1 MIRTILGFAAFAM
14 MTVQANAYTDWWR
27 GKLPACDE
35 PQVLAKVQKKI
46 AYGAPHVLGY
56 DLAIETFDRID
67 EDAVKADGKS
77 WIDRRYCSATAWLS
91 NGKSSE
97 VVYLIEAKQGFA
109 SIGWNVESCLPAYDR
124 WRVYDAWCRS
134 IRP

>member
-1 MIRTILGFAAFAM
+1 MIRTIVGLAAFAM
-14 MTVQANAYTDWWR
+14 MAVQANAYTEL

-35 PQVLAKVQKKI
+35 PQVLTKVQKKI
-46 AYGAPHVLGY
+46 AYGAPRVLGY

-67 EDAVKADGKS
+67 EDAVKAHGKS

>member
-1 MIRTILGFAAFAM
+1 MVRIAIGVAAFAM
-14 MTVQANAYTDWWR
+14 MTAQAYAYPSWWR
-27 GKLPACDE
+27 GKLPGCDE
-35 PQVLAKVQKKI
+35 PRVLAKVQKKI
-46 AYGAPHVLGY
+46 AYGAPRVLGY
-56 DLAIETFDRID
+56 DLAIQAFDSISQR
-67 EDAVKADGKS
+67 AVKAYGRS
-77 WIDRRYCSATAWLS
+77 WINRRYCTATAWLS

-109 SIGWNVESCLPAYDR
+109 GVGYGVQSCLPAYDP